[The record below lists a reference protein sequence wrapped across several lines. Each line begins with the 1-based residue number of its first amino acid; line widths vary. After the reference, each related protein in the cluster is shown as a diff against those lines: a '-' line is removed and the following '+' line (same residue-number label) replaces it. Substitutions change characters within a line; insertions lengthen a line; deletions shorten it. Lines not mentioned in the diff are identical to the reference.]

1 MDSKTV
7 FITQQTNGCCDLY
20 KPQAFGN
27 FVRTNLRGCIMEV
40 LLVILAYAV
49 TGVVATCLL
58 LKGLFR
64 IAEWIL

>member
-1 MDSKTV
+1 
-7 FITQQTNGCCDLY
+7 
-20 KPQAFGN
+20 
-27 FVRTNLRGCIMEV
+27 MEV
-40 LLVILAYAV
+40 LLVILAYAA